1 MNMSLRNSKALV
13 LRSCVGLI
21 VLVHFS
27 FAAVPANQL
36 LTSGHADEAIRS
48 LEQQIQK
55 APTDAGSYNL
65 ICRAYFMIED
75 WDRAIANCERAAEL
89 DQQKSVYRLWLGR
102 AYGEKASRVSFLSAA
117 GMAKRVRSSFERAVE
132 LDPNSVEARTDLGEF
147 YTEAPGIV
155 GGGKDKAR
163 GQADALMA
171 IDASRGHWLLA
182 RIAEKNK
189 DAALAERE
197 YRAAITAS
205 HSAARSWFDLANF
218 FFYAHRLDEME
229 QAIRT
234 LESST
239 VDHPESLMH
248 AAGVLLR
255 SNRDSLTAIRLLRRY
270 LAAPVE
276 EGPAFKAH
284 DQLGQLLERQG
295 DRKGAAEEYRA
306 AIALSQHYTG
316 ARDDLKRL
324 EH

>member
-1 MNMSLRNSKALV
+1 MILRASRTLV
-13 LRSCVGLI
+13 LRSCAALI
-21 VLVHFS
+21 ALS
-27 FAAVPANQL
+27 QLASAALPAKQL
-36 LTSGHADEAIRS
+36 LTAGHADEAIRS
-48 LEQQIQK
+48 LEEEIQRSSN
-55 APTDAGSYNL
+55 DAESYNL
-65 ICRAYFMIED
+65 ICRAYFMTED
-75 WDRAIANCERAAEL
+75 WDRAITNCERAAEI
-89 DQQKSVYRLWLGR
+89 DPQKSIYRLWLGR

-117 GMAKRVRSSFERAVE
+117 GMAKKVRSSFEKAVE
-132 LDPNSVEARTDLGEF
+132 LDPKIVAARTDLGEF

-155 GGGKDKAR
+155 GGGKDKAHM
-163 GQADALMA
+163 QADALMQ

-189 DAALAERE
+189 DTTLAERE
-197 YRAAITAS
+197 YRAAIAAS
-205 HSAARSWFDLANF
+205 NSSARSWFDLANF

-229 QAIRT
+229 QAIHT
-234 LESST
+234 LESSP

-255 SNRDSLTAIRLLRRY
+255 ANRDPQMAVRLLRRY

-295 DRKGAAEEYRA
+295 DRKAAAAEYRA
-306 AIALSQHYTG
+306 AISLSQHFTRAQDG
-316 ARDDLKRL
+316 LKRL